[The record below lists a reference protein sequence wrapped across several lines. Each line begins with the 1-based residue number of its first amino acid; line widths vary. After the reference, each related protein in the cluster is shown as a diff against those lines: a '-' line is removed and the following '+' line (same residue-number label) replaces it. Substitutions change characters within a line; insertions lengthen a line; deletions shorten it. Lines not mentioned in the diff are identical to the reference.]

1 MKKLIKKVAP
11 RGLIGL
17 YHLALAY
24 AGAIR
29 YGFPARRLV
38 VIGVTGTRG
47 KTTTA
52 NLIWSI
58 LTAAGYTVGLTG
70 TANIRVGSTEELN
83 PYHMTMPGRFAM
95 QSLLARMVR
104 AGCEIVVV
112 ETPSEG
118 IEQHRHRGIAYSALV
133 LMSLY
138 PEYLETHS
146 WSYDKL
152 KSRVEELF
160 ASLASYPQ
168 KKLRG
173 AVVPKT
179 VVIPAGLEER
189 ERFLQYPADK
199 KVLYGEGEGTHLR
212 AASVTPTADGVRFAL
227 DGETYGLALVG
238 SFNVENALAAIA
250 LARAFGATSAEVK
263 HGLARLEVVPGRMEA
278 IGTGKP
284 FTVFVDYAHD
294 GPSIEAACRAARE
307 IAAGEGGRV
316 ILLLGGEGGGRDKKK
331 RPVMGECAARL
342 ADIVVVS
349 NVDPYDDD
357 PMEIIED
364 IARASERAG
373 KVRGKNLFTIEDR
386 RAGIR
391 GALERARKGDVVLI
405 TGKGAEQALI
415 VGPTTVAWDDR
426 AVTREELVKLRET

>member
-11 RGLIGL
+11 RGLLHL

-29 YGFPARRLV
+29 YGFPTRRLV

-95 QSLLARMVR
+95 HALLARMVR
-104 AGCEIVVV
+104 AGCEIAVV

-118 IEQHRHRGIAYSALV
+118 IEQYRHRGITYDAAV
-133 LMSLY
+133 LTSLY
-138 PEYLETHS
+138 PEYLETHG
-146 WSYDKL
+146 WNYDRL
-152 KSRVEELF
+152 KSQIEELF
-160 ASLASYPQ
+160 ASLAGHPH

-173 AVVPKT
+173 APVPKT
-179 VVIPAGLEER
+179 MVIPAGLEDKA
-189 ERFLQYPADK
+189 RFLTHPADK
-199 KVLYGEGEGTHLR
+199 KILYGTGDGTHIQ
-212 AASVTPTADGVRFAL
+212 ATNITSTAEGVRFVV
-227 DGETYGLALVG
+227 DGKTYGLKLVG

-250 LARAFGATSAEVK
+250 LARALGIPDAETAR
-263 HGLARLEVVPGRMEA
+263 GLARLETVPGRMEA
-278 IGTGKP
+278 IGTGRP

-307 IAAGEGGRV
+307 IAAARGGRV
-316 ILLLGGEGGGRDKKK
+316 VLVLGGEGGGRDKKK
-331 RPVMGECAARL
+331 RPIMGECAARL

-357 PMEIIED
+357 PVEIIED

-386 RAGIR
+386 RSGIR
-391 GALERARKGDVVLI
+391 MALELAAEGDVVLI

-415 VGPTTVAWDDR
+415 VGPTTLAWDDR
-426 AVTREELVKLRET
+426 TVTREELTRQKET